1 MRPTRQLWGIGLL
14 TLSTAALAVVFSH
27 PLMLGAT
34 ALLGTWILAHQYR
47 FYRDLDRMRRTL
59 SVEQTPDRTGL
70 RTGETT
76 TVTVRTTL
84 EPSPLSLT
92 VVPGLPTATVAQS
105 ESRSTTLE
113 VDPGSTGG
121 STTIPLECP
130 VAGRHQFDQATV
142 LATDGWFREELDIGP
157 TPTLTVDARA
167 PREVHVGSGGDPVS
181 VVQGQHTT
189 SHSGSGLTPA
199 ELREYV
205 PGDNIDRIDWKATA
219 RLATVHIREYEPE
232 TDQPTTIVVDH
243 RAALDAGP
251 DGETKLD
258 YVRDVALSMV
268 VSARRLGD
276 PVGLLAVGNDGIT
289 ERMDHATEP
298 AQYRRIRQYLFDL
311 EPTLGSRSGNGTRNS
326 TSGPSRQPAHTPGVG
341 QNDIAPTTARVALRE
356 LESGGHSAF
365 SRTLGPFYRHRQTY
379 RTDIESEPLR
389 GAIRTVVRRRNR
401 RALMVLCTDDS
412 DRVALT
418 EAVHVARTGGSRVL
432 VLITPSVLF
441 DAESPAALEE
451 SFDRYVAF
459 EEFRRK
465 LDRLEG
471 VTALEVGPREQLAT
485 VLATDHSRSSV
496 SPSRGVSDG

>member
-1 MRPTRQLWGIGLL
+1 M
-14 TLSTAALAVVFSH
+14 
-27 PLMLGAT
+27 
-34 ALLGTWILAHQYR
+34 
-47 FYRDLDRMRRTL
+47 
-59 SVEQTPDRTGL
+59 
-70 RTGETT
+70 
-76 TVTVRTTL
+76 
-84 EPSPLSLT
+84 
-92 VVPGLPTATVAQS
+92 
-105 ESRSTTLE
+105 
-113 VDPGSTGG
+113 
-121 STTIPLECP
+121 
-130 VAGRHQFDQATV
+130 
-142 LATDGWFREELDIGP
+142 
-157 TPTLTVDARA
+157 
-167 PREVHVGSGGDPVS
+167 
-181 VVQGQHTT
+181 VQGQHTT

-268 VSARRLGD
+268 VSARRLG
-276 PVGLLAVGNDGIT
+276 T
-289 ERMDHATEP
+289 
-298 AQYRRIRQYLFDL
+298 
-311 EPTLGSRSGNGTRNS
+311 RSGYSPLETTVSRNGWTTRPNRHSIVGSVS
-326 TSGPSRQPAHTPGVG
+326 TSSTSSRHSDHVRETEHGTARQDPLDSQHTPGVG

-471 VTALEVGPREQLAT
+471 SPRWRSGRESNWRPYSPQTTVGRRSLRHEVFPMDNHSLVADLPIETAEYRWVEIGALLGLSLCFWLAFGAVESSLEY
-485 VLATDHSRSSV
+485 
-496 SPSRGVSDG
+496 